1 MLRSRADRLLLAA
14 VCAHN
19 AEEALTYAAIRPGV
33 EALVASVTGGAADLP
48 APSTFY
54 LMLAVVTLAAV
65 ASLCL
70 ADRLPPQRRA
80 LPRIVIAGILLANV
94 AIPHVPAAIL
104 LGGYA
109 PGVITAVLVNL
120 PLGVVILGRE
130 LARGR

>member
-19 AEEALTYAAIRPGV
+19 TEEALTYAAIRPRA
-33 EALVASVTGGAADLP
+33 EALVASVMGGTADLP
-48 APSTFY
+48 TPSTFY
-54 LMLAVVTLAAV
+54 LMLAVVTLSAIAA
-65 ASLCL
+65 LCL

-80 LPRIVIAGILLANV
+80 LPRIVIAGVLLANV

-104 LGGYA
+104 LDGYA

-120 PLGVVILGRE
+120 PLGVFILGRE
-130 LARGR
+130 LAGDR